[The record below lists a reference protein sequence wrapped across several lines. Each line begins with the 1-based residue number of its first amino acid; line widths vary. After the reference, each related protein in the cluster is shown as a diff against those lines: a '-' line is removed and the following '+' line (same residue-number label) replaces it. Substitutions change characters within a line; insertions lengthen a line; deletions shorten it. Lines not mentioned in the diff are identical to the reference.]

1 MAEKD
6 KDQENE
12 SMIIDIQKMYAYQ
25 PDDLTPDIS
34 YSTYSNLAYIQVTQR
49 DVYIDFLEM
58 PGIRREDGK
67 MHINGTR
74 VYMSHAAAQKLSE
87 ALNGILNKV
96 YSEGGMESY
105 SPSKQG
111 RVRLSSKIERK
122 SSDQLL

>member
-6 KDQENE
+6 KDQENG
-12 SMIIDIQKMYAYQ
+12 SMLIDVQKMYAYQ
-25 PDDLTPDIS
+25 PEDLTPDIS

-87 ALNGILNKV
+87 ALNGILKKV
-96 YSEGGMESY
+96 YTEGGMESY
-105 SPSKQG
+105 SLSRRDQN
-111 RVRLSSKIERK
+111 RLSSKIEHK
-122 SSDQLL
+122 SKDQLL

>member
-6 KDQENE
+6 EDQENY
-12 SMIIDIQKMYAYQ
+12 SMVIDIQKMYACR

-67 MHINGTR
+67 THVNGTR

-96 YSEGGMESY
+96 YTEGGMESY
-105 SPSKQG
+105 SPSGEGQ
-111 RVRLSSKIERK
+111 VRLSSRIERK